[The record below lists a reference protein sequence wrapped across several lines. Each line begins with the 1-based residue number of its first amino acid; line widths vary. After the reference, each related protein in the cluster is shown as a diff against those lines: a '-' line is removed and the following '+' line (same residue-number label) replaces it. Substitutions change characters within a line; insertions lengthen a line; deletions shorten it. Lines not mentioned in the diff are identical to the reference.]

1 MMDIFPTDDDITR
14 LPDDR
19 LRALEK
25 AAKIWKLSYYG
36 NRKERLAYA
45 QELHAERLFSLN
57 QLAKICRLSVPSV
70 SRAMK
75 KNSPGGRF
83 MPEALSS
90 LTYIRKVVIAGE
102 KIPMNLVR
110 SLVHG
115 GTSIS
120 TISRLTGAP
129 ETQMY
134 VHYKASTTH
143 LRSTA

>member
-1 MMDIFPTDDDITR
+1 MFEIFPGEDNPAIDT
-14 LPDDR
+14 R

-36 NRKERLAYA
+36 DRKERLGYA
-45 QELHAERLFSLN
+45 KELHAEKLFSLN
-57 QLAKICRLSVPSV
+57 QLAKICRVSVPTV
-70 SRAMK
+70 ARNMK

-83 MPEALSS
+83 SPESLSS
-90 LTYIRKVVIAGE
+90 LTYIRKVVITGE

-110 SLVHG
+110 SIVEG

-120 TISRLTGAP
+120 EISRLTGAP

-134 VHYKASTTH
+134 VHYKSTSTH
-143 LRSTA
+143 LRSTP

>member
-1 MMDIFPTDDDITR
+1 MMDIFPGEDETARIR
-14 LPDDR
+14 DDR
-19 LRALEK
+19 LRALER

-36 NRKERLAYA
+36 NFKERLAYA
-45 QELHAERLFSLN
+45 EELHRERMFSLT

-70 SRAMK
+70 SRVMK
-75 KNSPGGRF
+75 KNAPGGRF
-83 MPEALSS
+83 APEGLSS

-102 KIPMNLVR
+102 KIPMNLIR
-110 SLVHG
+110 SLVEG

-120 TISRLTGAP
+120 TIARLTGAP

-134 VHYKASTTH
+134 VHYKATSHH

>member
-1 MMDIFPTDDDITR
+1 MMDIFPVEDQTSR
-14 LPDDR
+14 LQDDR

-25 AAKIWKLSYYG
+25 AAKTWKLSYYG
-36 NRKERLAYA
+36 DRKERLAYA
-45 QELHAERLFSLN
+45 RELHAERLFSLN
-57 QLAKICRLSVPSV
+57 QLAKICRLSVPTV
-70 SRAMK
+70 SRVLK

-83 MPEALSS
+83 APEGLSS

-110 SLVHG
+110 SLVEG

-134 VHYKASTTH
+134 VHYAATSRH
-143 LRSTA
+143 LRSRA